1 MDLLEKRGGG
11 DLGERFHYLGILNEI
26 LKLNFISRNSILA
39 IIAVI
44 IPVIASFLTDM
55 LFSHLGNSINL
66 WLNKI
71 EKSVAA
77 AGF

>member
-26 LKLNFISRNSILA
+26 LKLNFISQKSILA

-44 IPVIASFLTDM
+44 IPVIASF
-55 LFSHLGNSINL
+55 F
-66 WLNKI
+66 
-71 EKSVAA
+71 
-77 AGF
+77 